1 MKLLYISD
9 ILLNRVGGGLN
20 VRNDEVISLLQHYRH
35 DLMNQVQVIK
45 GYLSMKKYNQVD
57 NKLNEMID
65 EFEQERKL
73 MGLNA
78 SSFVL
83 WLIRFNSLHRNI
95 RVTYNI
101 HTKESIKEFDKELL
115 HQCQQFINAI
125 ETVTLESELY
135 HVTIDLDK
143 NLKNIELIISIRG
156 YFKDIYEMEA
166 KLNMLGKQL
175 DSSMDRIIY
184 KLIIPID

>member
-1 MKLLYISD
+1 PSLPTRRSSD
-9 ILLNRVGGGLN
+9 L
-20 VRNDEVISLLQHYRH
+20 
-35 DLMNQVQVIK
+35 LMNQVQVIK

-101 HTKESIKEFDKELL
+101 HTKESVKEFDKELL
-115 HQCQQFINAI
+115 YQCQQFINAI

-175 DSSMDRIIY
+175 DSRDRKSTRLNSSHVSISY
-184 KLIIPID
+184 AVFCLKTKKTHTT

>member
-1 MKLLYISD
+1 
-9 ILLNRVGGGLN
+9 
-20 VRNDEVISLLQHYRH
+20 
-35 DLMNQVQVIK
+35 
-45 GYLSMKKYNQVD
+45 
-57 NKLNEMID
+57 MID
-65 EFEQERKL
+65 EFEKERKL

-101 HTKESIKEFDKELL
+101 HTKESGKEFDKELL
-115 HQCQQFINAI
+115 YQCQQFINAI
-125 ETVTLESELY
+125 ETVTSESESY
-135 HVTIDLDK
+135 HLTIDLDTNPK
-143 NLKNIELIISIRG
+143 HIKLIISIRG
-156 YFKDIYEMEA
+156 YCKYKYEMEA
-166 KLNMLGKQL
+166 KLSMIGKQL

>member
-45 GYLSMKKYNQVD
+45 GYLSMKKYNQVN
-57 NKLNEMID
+57 NKLNEMIE
-65 EFEQERKL
+65 EFERDRKL
-73 MGLNA
+73 MGLNV
-78 SSFVL
+78 SSFAL
-83 WLIRFNSLHRNI
+83 WLIRFNSLHNNI

-101 HTKESIKEFDKELL
+101 HTIESVEEFDKELVY
-115 HQCQQFINAI
+115 QCQQFINTI
-125 ETVTLESELY
+125 ETATLVSELC
-135 HVTIDLDK
+135 HDTIDLDK
-143 NLKNIELIISIRG
+143 NIKNIELIISIRG
-156 YFKDIYEMEA
+156 YFNDIYEIEA

-175 DSSMDRIIY
+175 DSNMDRMIY